1 MSEYNIEWSREVLK
15 YVCGI
20 SFLIVATC
28 IFIVAIS
35 YEFNSPVVDGIAG
48 GFLTSGVISGWMIV
62 IIDFLRMDRGN
73 EDDE

>member
-28 IFIVAIS
+28 VALVMFS
-35 YEFNSPVVDGIAG
+35 YELSSPVVDTIFGA
-48 GFLTSGVISGWMIV
+48 FLLSGVISGWLIV
-62 IIDFLRMDRGN
+62 IVDTVLMLRGN
-73 EDDE
+73 EDDR